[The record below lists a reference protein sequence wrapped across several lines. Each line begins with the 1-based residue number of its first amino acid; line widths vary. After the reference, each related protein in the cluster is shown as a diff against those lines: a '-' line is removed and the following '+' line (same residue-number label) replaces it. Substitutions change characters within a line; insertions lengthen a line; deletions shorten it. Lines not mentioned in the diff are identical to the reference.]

1 MTDELKE
8 TKTGALQ
15 TLDNKKFK
23 LIETLRL
30 KIIVTSFFMFF
41 LVPVCERAELE
52 FSGYQSPASFCGI
65 KQMPY

>member
-30 KIIVTSFFMFF
+30 KIVDARHQF
-41 LVPVCERAELE
+41 LYVFLG
-52 FSGYQSPASFCGI
+52 SSL
-65 KQMPY
+65 